1 MPKIARILQ
10 KKEERR
16 TKLQRSLNSIVQSLK
31 EMGAQ
36 KIILFGS
43 LASGDVDVNSDLDL
57 FVLMPS
63 AKAGKEWTDIIYST
77 VVSFN
82 SLQIPPGNKLETLKG
97 DRQGQYSIRINN
109 QFQICFTWTPDG
121 PERVE
126 IADYH

>member
-10 KKEERR
+10 KKEEGR

-57 FVLMPS
+57 FVLMPP

-109 QFQICFTWTPDG
+109 QFRICFTWTPDG